1 MLMSPKIR
9 SILSKEKLKDDE
21 VMKGF
26 IINIRKAKN
35 EDVIVTVLSNSR
47 VENYYRFFGSR
58 HSILQIGKLIDFEIE
73 EGNGSFMPKIRH
85 LSEHGFE
92 WLFSANRLLI
102 WQNFIQLFYPHLKD
116 TTQIDKFYFDL
127 LYFSARRW
135 GKQSPKRLA
144 VEAYLKLLDY
154 EGRLYDNGFCY
165 ICEGILGEKISL
177 MRAFIPAHP
186 ECIYAPAYNKDR
198 IFKLFDTQSSLYIED
213 NIIEQLY
220 ILLLKGL

>member
-1 MLMSPKIR
+1 MSPKIR

-47 VENYYRFFGSR
+47 VETYYRFFGAR
-58 HSILQIGKLIDFEIE
+58 HSILQIGNLVDFEIQE
-73 EGNGSFMPKIRH
+73 DNGSFMPKMRR
-85 LSEHGFE
+85 LSQLGFP
-92 WLFSANRLLI
+92 WLFDANRLFI
-102 WQNFIQLFYPHLKD
+102 WQAFIQLFDAHLKD
-116 TTQIDKFYFDL
+116 TTEIDSFYFDL
-127 LYFSARRW
+127 LLEVAQKW
-135 GKQSPKRLA
+135 DKQNPKRLA
-144 VEAYLKLLDY
+144 IEAYLKLLDY

-165 ICEGILGEKISL
+165 ICEEILDDKIGL

-186 ECIYAPAYNKDR
+186 HCIYAPPYNKDK
-198 IFKLFDTQSSLYIED
+198 IFRLFDTQSSVFLED
-213 NIIEQLY
+213 NIIEKLY